1 MKAFR
6 LFLLMLSLVSL
17 TGCASFGPGAIKQS
31 RGGYNIAVQQTGNEQ
46 LLLNIVRLKYR
57 DTPTFLELTSI
68 TTSFAF
74 TAGGEIEATLQDQA
88 TTPVT
93 LIPSVSWSDK
103 PTVTY
108 TPLQGDRFVSQIMSP
123 LDLDTLPL
131 LYHSGWSVERIL
143 ALTSQSLNGLEN
155 APTASGPTPARKPR
169 FEEFRRAVQLLR
181 ELQVERVLRLGLSD
195 ASEGALELSIRAEAA
210 QDPRLAELRRLL
222 GLAPERLRYPVIA
235 GVGAQSNAIT
245 VNLRSLM
252 GVLFYVSQAVEVP
265 ERDREAGRVTRTL
278 DENGAPFDWTMM
290 LRGLVH
296 VRSAMTA
303 PENAYV
309 AVPYRGVW
317 FYIDDSDLT
326 SKSTFALLT
335 QLSAL
340 AAGDVKTSA
349 PVLTLP
355 IGN

>member
-1 MKAFR
+1 MN
-6 LFLLMLSLVSL
+6 LLRIGGLALSLTML
-17 TGCASFGPGAIKQS
+17 GGCASFGPGAIKQS
-31 RGGYNIAVQQTGNEQ
+31 RANYNVAVQQTGNEQ

-74 TAGGEIEATLQDQA
+74 TAGGEVEATLRDQA

-93 LIPSVSWSDK
+93 LIPNVSWSDK

-123 LDLDTLPL
+123 LGLDTLPL

-143 ALTSQSLNGLEN
+143 MLTSQSLNGLEN

-169 FEEFRRAVQLLR
+169 YEEFRRAVQLLR
-181 ELQVERVLRLGLSD
+181 ELQVDRALRLGLSD
-195 ASEGALELSIRAEAA
+195 VAEGSLELSITAA
-210 QDPRLAELRRLL
+210 AAGDPRLAELRRLL
-222 GLAPERLRYPVIA
+222 GLAPERLRYPVVA
-235 GVGAQSNAIT
+235 GVGARPDAIT

-265 ERDREAGRVTRTL
+265 ERDQEAGRVTRTL
-278 DENGAPFDWTMM
+278 DENGAPFDWSEMT
-290 LRGLVH
+290 RGLVRI
-296 VRSAMTA
+296 RSAQE
-303 PENAYV
+303 PPGNAYTII
-309 AVPYRGVW
+309 PYRGAW

-335 QLSAL
+335 QLAAL

-355 IGN
+355 IGP